1 MKLSAALMIASSLIL
16 IACSLWKGALFF
28 VSIRSPELLK
38 ADTIYPFYVCEF
50 GDMLALLGNDQ
61 IEAIA
66 KRIKNIFALKN
77 KALIIHATDGS
88 NGV

>member
-16 IACSLWKGALFF
+16 IACSLWKEGIVFCKYKKSRIAEGRYYL
-28 VSIRSPELLK
+28 S
-38 ADTIYPFYVCEF
+38 FYVCEF